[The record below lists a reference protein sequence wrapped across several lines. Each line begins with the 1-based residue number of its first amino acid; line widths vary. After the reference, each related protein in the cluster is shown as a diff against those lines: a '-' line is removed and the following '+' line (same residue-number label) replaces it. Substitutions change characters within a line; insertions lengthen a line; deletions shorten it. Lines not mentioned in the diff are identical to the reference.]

1 MLEELIAEWHV
12 LPDGSTDGWSVWAGR
27 RSGRRSAWELLVCKL
42 SELGGIQSSGF
53 LLDYKSPIYAAHRRI
68 DIDAVAIDVVYG
80 MVKGRVAAVR
90 VSESPSTNGSDSS
103 VELRQIK
110 VSDEPVWVFA
120 GEAARYRPSH
130 ADPGCR
136 PMEFVVR
143 AYDAAGKEV
152 ASYVIL
158 PEDAEPRLP
167 LVASGREFGGWTLTA
182 GACHDHS
189 CVRFGNRAGAVTYRL
204 RAGVPARA
212 MLASRLVFSNGDK
225 DFVGGVVLAGPDTT
239 AVDVGLT
246 DGRVVPAK
254 VFASTAAPFTLA
266 IAFWP
271 IEVAAE
277 FIDVYGPDG
286 SDGPVHRVTAPD
298 ETAREAG
305 YVWGRGP
312 LGW

>member
-27 RSGRRSAWELLVCKL
+27 RSGHRGAWELLVCKL

-53 LLDYKSPIYAAHRRI
+53 LLDYRSPIYAAHRRI

-80 MVKGRVAAVR
+80 MVKGKVAAVR
-90 VSESPSTNGSDSS
+90 VSESPSANNGSA

-110 VSDEPVWVFA
+110 VADEPVWVFA
-120 GEAARYRPSH
+120 GEAARYRPSL

-136 PMEFVVR
+136 PVEFHVR
-143 AYDAAGKEV
+143 AYDAADKEM

-158 PEDAEPRLP
+158 PEDTEPRLP

-182 GACHDHS
+182 GACRDHA

-204 RAGVPARA
+204 RAGVTSRA
-212 MLASRLVFSNGDK
+212 LLASRLVFSNGDK
-225 DFVGGVVLAGPDTT
+225 DFVGGVVLAGRDTD

-246 DGRVVPAK
+246 DGRVVSAK
-254 VFASTAAPFTLA
+254 VFAPKALPFTLA

-271 IEVAAE
+271 LEQAAE

-286 SDGPVHRVTAPD
+286 PVHRVTAPN
-298 ETAREAG
+298 ETAREVG